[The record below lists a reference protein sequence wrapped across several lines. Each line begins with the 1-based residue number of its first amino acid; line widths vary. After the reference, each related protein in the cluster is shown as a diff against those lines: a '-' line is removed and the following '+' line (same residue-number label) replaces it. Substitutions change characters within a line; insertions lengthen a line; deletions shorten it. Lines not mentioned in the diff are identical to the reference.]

1 MKMGELLAIGA
12 LVLFSA
18 NIIITKLATDR
29 MNLHV
34 GFLISVGVNVLFAL
48 FLFVIQIKFFA
59 SQPVL
64 WNWTGFFLFLLTG
77 LFSTYLGRWL
87 FFETIEKLGP
97 TRASAFQIT
106 NPLFTTIIAWLFMDE
121 KLGWLDLLNIILIL
135 FGLFLVSHVS
145 QRSMNKEVAAG
156 TELTDSS
163 RDMIWKGLLHSG
175 VIIALLSSLS
185 YAVGNVIRGAAI
197 QTWNEPI
204 LGGVLGAAMGLL
216 LHVATNKNT
225 RHFWSELK
233 QSDRTGIL
241 FYVISGIITISAQI
255 LVIASMAYIPIS
267 IANLI
272 TLSTPVLVTP
282 VSFLLFKNKE
292 GITIKTISG
301 IIMVMVGISL
311 IVLK

>member
-156 TELTDSS
+156 KELTDPS
-163 RDMIWKGLLHSG
+163 RDMIWKGLLHTG

>member
-1 MKMGELLAIGA
+1 
-12 LVLFSA
+12 
-18 NIIITKLATDR
+18 
-29 MNLHV
+29 
-34 GFLISVGVNVLFAL
+34 
-48 FLFVIQIKFFA
+48 
-59 SQPVL
+59 
-64 WNWTGFFLFLLTG
+64 

>member
-1 MKMGELLAIGA
+1 MGELLAIGA
-12 LVLFSA
+12 LLLFST

-48 FLFVIQIKFFA
+48 FLFVIQVNFFTV
-59 SQPVL
+59 QPVY

-97 TRASAFQIT
+97 TRASAFQVS
-106 NPLFTTIIAWLFMDE
+106 NPLFTTIIAWLFMNE
-121 KLGWLDLLNIILIL
+121 QLGWLDVINIILIL
-135 FGLFLVSHVS
+135 LGLFLVSHVS
-145 QRSMNKEVAAG
+145 QQGENKKVAVG
-156 TELTDSS
+156 RLETPSS
-163 RDMIWKGLLHSG
+163 YLSFWKGLLHSG
-175 VIIALLSSLS
+175 GIIALLSSLS

-204 LGGVLGAAMGLL
+204 LGGILGAFMGFM
-216 LHVATNKNT
+216 LHVITNKNS
-225 RHFWSELK
+225 RSFWSDLK
-233 QSDRTGIL
+233 KSDRKGIFL
-241 FYVISGIITISAQI
+241 YVMSGVLTISAQI

-282 VSFLLFKNKE
+282 VSYFLFKNKE
-292 GITIKTISG
+292 GITFKTISG
-301 IIMVMVGISL
+301 ILLVMVGIAL
-311 IVLK
+311 IVLY

>member
-1 MKMGELLAIGA
+1 MGEMLAIGA
-12 LVLFSA
+12 LFLFSA

-48 FLFVIQIKFFA
+48 LLFLMQIIFFA
-59 SQPVL
+59 NQPVY

-77 LFSTYLGRWL
+77 LFSTFLGRWL

-97 TRASAFQIT
+97 TRASTFQIT
-106 NPLFTTIIAWLFMDE
+106 NPLFTTIIAWVFMNE
-121 KLGWLDLLNIILIL
+121 KLGWLDIFNIILI
-135 FGLFLVSHVS
+135 FTGLFLVSHVS
-145 QRSMNKEVAAG
+145 NSTGQKEM
-156 TELTDSS
+156 TF
-163 RDMIWKGLLHSG
+163 LHTG
-175 VIIALLSSLS
+175 VLIALLSSLS
-185 YAVGNVIRGAAI
+185 YAVGNVLRGAAI

-204 LGGVLGAAMGLL
+204 LGGILGASMGLF
-216 LHVATNKNT
+216 LHVVTNKNSKN
-225 RHFWSELK
+225 FWSELRK
-233 QSDRTGIL
+233 SDRKGIM
-241 FYVISGIITISAQI
+241 FYSISGVLTISAQI

-282 VSFLLFKNKE
+282 VSYFLFKNKE
-292 GITIKTISG
+292 KITFKTISG
-301 IIMVMVGISL
+301 IVLVMIGISL

>member
-1 MKMGELLAIGA
+1 MGELLAIGA

-48 FLFVIQIKFFA
+48 FLFIIQLNFFS
-59 SQPVL
+59 SQPVY

-87 FFETIEKLGP
+87 FFETIAKLGP

-106 NPLFTTIIAWLFMDE
+106 NPLFTTIIAWLFMNE
-121 KLGWLDLLNIILIL
+121 RLGWMDGINIILIL
-135 FGLFLVSHVS
+135 LGLFLVSHVS
-145 QRSMNKEVAAG
+145 QQTMNKKV
-156 TELTDSS
+156 
-163 RDMIWKGLLHSG
+163 LLHSG

-197 QTWNEPI
+197 QTWNEPV
-204 LGGVLGAAMGLL
+204 LGGVIGASMGLL

-225 RHFWSELK
+225 RNFWKELK

-272 TLSTPVLVTP
+272 TLSTPILVTP

-292 GITIKTISG
+292 VITLKTISG
-301 IIMVMVGISL
+301 IILVMVGISL